1 MGNGKWEMG
10 NYNGKK
16 WSAFFWIPRN
26 YAGFFSVTE
35 ACRRQLQSVSF
46 TFKVR
51 VFC

>member
-1 MGNGKWEMG
+1 MGNGKLQW
-10 NYNGKK
+10 KK
-16 WSAFFWIPRN
+16 VVSVLLDPAQLRRI
-26 YAGFFSVTE
+26 FSVTE